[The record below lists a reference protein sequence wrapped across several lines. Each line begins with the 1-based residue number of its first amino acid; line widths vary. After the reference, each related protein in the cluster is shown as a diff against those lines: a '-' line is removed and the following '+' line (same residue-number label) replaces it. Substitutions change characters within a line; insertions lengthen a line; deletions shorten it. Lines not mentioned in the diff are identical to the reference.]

1 MALRI
6 ISANEPMK
14 VDQLV
19 VTIYGQPGVGKTSL
33 GFTAESPLLL
43 DFDHGAYRA
52 MGRKDTVDV
61 SAWSDV
67 TQIEASDLDA
77 VSTAHPAKL

>member
-43 DFDHGAYRA
+43 DFDIMALTGLWDERIRWMCRHGL
-52 MGRKDTVDV
+52 M
-61 SAWSDV
+61 
-67 TQIEASDLDA
+67 
-77 VSTAHPAKL
+77 